1 MLTRLYISSVPVLFG
16 LTPSL
21 PQAIECLCVFVEA
34 SGPHGL
40 DSPTMAE
47 ELLALAWPL
56 RGSTFPEVRHVSQQ
70 SDSLVA
76 CTRAYGQPRAEQTRP
91 CLSPPLI

>member
-1 MLTRLYISSVPVLFG
+1 VPVLCG

-56 RGSTFPEVRHVSQQ
+56 RGSTFPEVRHVSDLPV
-70 SDSLVA
+70 DSLVA
-76 CTRAYGQPRAEQTRP
+76 CTRIRPTARRADAAMPQPIAYIDSVP
-91 CLSPPLI
+91 